1 LFITFEGGEGCGK
14 STQSRALY
22 IRLKRR
28 GVPVLLTMEPGGTA
42 LGRCIRNLLKKQV
55 DVAVSPEA
63 ELLLFNASRAQLVEE
78 VILPALK
85 KGLVVICDRFSDSS
99 TAYQGFGRGLDI
111 NAVKSVNRFAAKGL
125 EPDLTILLDIPPADG
140 LQRKSGGAEDRFERE
155 LTEFHRRVRRG
166 YRRMAISEPGRW
178 LVIDGRLPRK
188 EIANRI
194 WDKVKTKLEER

>member
-1 LFITFEGGEGCGK
+1 
-14 STQSRALY
+14 
-22 IRLKRR
+22 
-28 GVPVLLTMEPGGTA
+28 MEPGGTA
-42 LGRCIRNLLKKQV
+42 LGRRIRNLLKKQV

-85 KGLVVICDRFSDSS
+85 EGLVVICDRFYDSS

-111 NAVKSVNRFAAKGL
+111 NAVKSVNRFATKGL

-178 LVIDGRLPRK
+178 LVIDGRLLRK

>member
-22 IRLKRR
+22 KRLKRR

-42 LGRCIRNLLKKQV
+42 LGRRIRNLLKKQV